1 MDDDAVSVSAQSPAD
16 SAKSECL
23 RRSKLKTCCDKEPAG
38 ALLEVVPAVEN
49 LAGSGGEFG
58 FAPPFILDSAHA
70 LVADTARTQVGTR
83 QFRCC
88 GRSALHSFI
97 ERDVDRLLRQLGLVI
112 IEGHLKSRSGLERG
126 PD

>member
-1 MDDDAVSVSAQSPAD
+1 MNDDTVSVSAQSSVD
-16 SAKSECL
+16 SAKSKRL
-23 RRSKLKTCCDKEPAG
+23 RRRELKAGRDEDPAG